1 SPAIGGGLG
10 ATASGLIIAIPAFGA
25 FYFLRN
31 RARASIHH
39 IQDIT
44 TRLFATR
51 PYESLAGVHLGDEE
65 LYAAIPNWLVQPRG
79 SGQTGKLITPAEER
93 KKDRDMA
100 AGAGGAE
107 SGEPEF
113 QVAPMIDVL
122 LTILVFFMTI
132 TSAQV
137 LKVDKTINLPVA
149 KDAQKKDNSRAETV
163 VNVRWKDKKAGFV
176 FDDRVF
182 TQAAEMVEPLK

>member
-1 SPAIGGGLG
+1 
-10 ATASGLIIAIPAFGA
+10 
-25 FYFLRN
+25 
-31 RARASIHH
+31 
-39 IQDIT
+39 
-44 TRLFATR
+44 
-51 PYESLAGVHLGDEE
+51 
-65 LYAAIPNWLVQPRG
+65 
-79 SGQTGKLITPAEER
+79 
-93 KKDRDMA
+93 MA

-137 LKVDKTINLPVA
+137 LKVDKTISLPVA
-149 KDAQKKDNSRAETV
+149 KDALKKDNSRAEAV
-163 VNVRWKDKKAGFV
+163 VNVRWQNKKASFV

-182 TQAAEMVEPLK
+182 PQATSMVDPLKTAKITGEKKVTGTANPAFRAVIRGDRDVPALYVSQAMNACAEAGITDISFSAVNKD